1 MSDPRDTHAVQDAVA
16 AAWRQTRPTVIER
29 VETVRRAADAAAS
42 DALGPAQ
49 REAAWHDAHKLV
61 GLLGMYGI
69 ATGSELAR
77 EADRQ
82 LHGDG
87 PIDGRALAAAARSLR
102 TVVEQAEVRPSSG

>member
-1 MSDPRDTHAVQDAVA
+1 M
-16 AAWRQTRPTVIER
+16 IER
-29 VETVRRAADAAAS
+29 VETVRQAADAASS
-42 DALGPAQ
+42 DALTPAQ

-82 LHGDG
+82 LYGSG
-87 PIDGRALAAAARSLR
+87 PIDGPALAAAAQHLR
-102 TVVEQAEVRPSSG
+102 AVVEQAEVRPSSG